1 MVVDKKCI
9 RQLRKNHLY
18 TGIKFT
24 EELEKILLDRLGGT
38 DPDDPFGFSE
48 QDLHEQSRRII
59 MQYQRPEGRLSLLY
73 SLDKIENEIR
83 CLSNKLDYLRQKIS
97 YLTHG
102 DADPEHPFEFEPEF
116 DEDVPM

>member
-48 QDLHEQSRRII
+48 QDLHEQSRRI
-59 MQYQRPEGRLSLLY
+59 